1 MHAPIRLRLTI
12 LRPNEQLEK
21 LGSIDRELSWTRRD
35 TISLPIARAT

>member
-1 MHAPIRLRLTI
+1 MHAPNRLFLTI

-21 LGSIDRELSWTRRD
+21 LGFIDRELSWTRRV